1 MTTGTI
7 NFWEGRKVLVT
18 GAAGFTGS
26 NLCNRLAELNAE
38 VTAFVRSNGAKAK
51 FHSNVHILSGDLTN
65 IEDCNRAVEGM
76 DTIFHV
82 AAVFRSVNVTDSYLT
97 SVHVN
102 ATEHLV
108 RAAKAA
114 NCRRF
119 VHTSTIGVHGHV
131 KNGPGDE
138 ETEFSPGDTYQ
149 ITKAE
154 GEHRAVALAKEL
166 GVALTVVRPCAIY
179 GPGDTR
185 FLKLVRPINKRR
197 FVMIGDGEARY
208 HFVHIDDLVSGYLL
222 AGEVDAAVGE
232 AFVIGGAE
240 APTLNELAS
249 DIAGILN
256 VSAPKLKVPIGP
268 VKAAAWLCEKVS
280 ALLNVEPIL
289 HRRRLAF
296 FTKNRQ
302 FSIEKAQRLL
312 GYEPKVDLDSGLRTL
327 IAWYR
332 AEGLIE

>member
-1 MTTGTI
+1 MTTGTP

-18 GAAGFTGS
+18 GAGGFTGS

-38 VTAFVRSNGAKAK
+38 VTAFVRSNGAKRNLNP
-51 FHSNVHILSGDLTN
+51 SVNVFSGDLTN
-65 IEDCNRAVEGM
+65 VEDCNRAAAGV

-82 AAVFRSVNVTDSYLT
+82 AAVFRNVNVTEEQLA
-97 SVHVN
+97 SVHVGS
-102 ATEHLV
+102 TEHLI
-108 RAAKAA
+108 RAAKAEG
-114 NCRRF
+114 CRRF

-131 KNGPGDE
+131 KDGPGDE
-138 ETEFSPGDTYQ
+138 NTEFAPGDPYQ
-149 ITKAE
+149 STKAD
-154 GEHRAVALAKEL
+154 GEVRAFELAKEI
-166 GVALTVVRPCAIY
+166 GVDLTVIRPCAIY

-208 HFVHIDDLVSGYLL
+208 HFVHVDDLVSGYLL

-232 AFVIGGAE
+232 AFIIGGSE
-240 APTLNELAS
+240 SPTLNEVAR
-249 DIAGILN
+249 DIAGILD
-256 VSAPKLKVPIGP
+256 VSAPKLRVPIGP

-280 ALLNVEPIL
+280 AMLNVEPIL

-302 FSIEKAQRLL
+302 FSVAKAQRLL
-312 GYEPKVDLDSGLRTL
+312 GYEPKVDLDTGLRAL
-327 IAWYR
+327 IEWYR
-332 AEGLIE
+332 AEGLI